1 VRGRVIAA
9 LGLAASVAIMATDL
23 IRMSA
28 LAGQHL
34 EALQLE
40 LDKVPPFP
48 GTDRAGVMRSRKSRV
63 AVVGNEYVGPA
74 PRPRIFDHYRTVFV
88 AAGWRQCGHSVA
100 HDNYCRG
107 EYEAIVSVPWALGSG
122 SYSVTL
128 QWNRITRPVWLS
140 AGALIFIAC
149 WSLAE
154 LTRRHAPVP
163 RLGWRSSLKLHTAL
177 TPQECVRQMETAK
190 GRDIVF
196 HPGETID
203 DGSITFGLERRQGRL
218 TSSVMTPYFH
228 GALRPDPATTGTIIV
243 GSFGFHPAVRA
254 GAVTVV
260 VIALLALGLTLRD
273 GRDTVEWVVAP
284 IAVGIAGLIL
294 TRWIRGKD
302 RREIASILTA
312 TLQAEPFDSWSNVA
326 GPGRG

>member
-1 VRGRVIAA
+1 
-9 LGLAASVAIMATDL
+9 MATDL

-40 LDKVPPFP
+40 LDKVAPFP

-74 PRPRIFDHYRTVFV
+74 PRPRIFDHYRTAFV

-107 EYEAIVSVPWALGSG
+107 EYEAIVSVPSALGSG

-128 QWNRITRPVWLS
+128 QWNRITWPVWLS

-163 RLGWRSSLKLHTAL
+163 RRGWRSSLKLHIAL
-177 TPQECVRQMETAK
+177 TPQECVRQMETAE

-203 DGSITFGLERRQGRL
+203 DGSISRTSRCRDCRRHRIARARSYASRRAGHRR
-218 TSSVMTPYFH
+218 MDDGPH
-228 GALRPDPATTGTIIV
+228 RRRHRRPDP
-243 GSFGFHPAVRA
+243 H
-254 GAVTVV
+254 
-260 VIALLALGLTLRD
+260 ALDTSQGQARD
-273 GRDTVEWVVAP
+273 HLVPHGDA
-284 IAVGIAGLIL
+284 
-294 TRWIRGKD
+294 
-302 RREIASILTA
+302 
-312 TLQAEPFDSWSNVA
+312 
-326 GPGRG
+326 PGRADRLGVECRPGWMRAIAHMKAASSRAMAAATVLGCLPRASSLR